1 MHSQQDTQCPL
12 SVWVDALIAH
22 VFPSPPLK
30 FRTAGFPQYGFK
42 REVDADL
49 RGENKSTYTT
59 PKSAATNPCGPE
71 GHVIGSAWRTLSSRG
86 PWLTGGY
93 VVRRDQCLLW
103 PHPSHSSPPK
113 RLIFFVR
120 PATMVASGSPI

>member
-12 SVWVDALIAH
+12 SVWEDALIAH

-71 GHVIGSAWRTLSSRG
+71 GQCNRVGLADTLVQRPLAHRRLCCPAGSMLTMASSEPLVTAETPYFLR
-86 PWLTGGY
+86 
-93 VVRRDQCLLW
+93 
-103 PHPSHSSPPK
+103 PSGNH
-113 RLIFFVR
+113 
-120 PATMVASGSPI
+120 GSE